1 MNRRHR
7 FRNRMVETPEL
18 NITTFLNLMVVL
30 IPFLLISAVF
40 SRVTI
45 MEMSVPTS
53 SGGAAVDTPNFAIEV
68 IVRKAGFE
76 IANGNSV
83 EAAIPKKDGEY
94 DMEMLNKMLLRLKAQ
109 FPEKEDATVLMEPDI
124 EYDYL
129 IRIMDAVRGTEL
141 KKEGD
146 DGQGDAAEGSE
157 NADEPVQRVVLFPDI
172 SIGDAP

>member
-1 MNRRHR
+1 MTRRHR
-7 FRNRMVETPEL
+7 YRKRMVETPEL

-53 SGGAAVDTPNFAIEV
+53 AGGAATNKPNFAIEV
-68 IVRKAGFE
+68 IVREAGFE

-83 EAAIPKKDGEY
+83 EAAIPKKEGAY
-94 DMEMLNKMLLRLKAQ
+94 DMEMLTQMLLRLKAR
-109 FPEKEDATVLMEPDI
+109 FPDKEDATVLMEPDI

-141 KKEGD
+141 TKEGTAT
-146 DGQGDAAEGSE
+146 QGPAAEG
-157 NADEPVQRVVLFPDI
+157 NAPTNEPVQRVVLFPDI